1 MKYYC
6 WDEGNK
12 VNRGGTT
19 DSEHSGTFIKTS
31 SDYIVPE
38 YLYFEGTEHFGT
50 FWNIH

>member
-19 DSEHSGTFIKTS
+19 DSRGFQ
-31 SDYIVPE
+31 Y
-38 YLYFEGTEHFGT
+38 
-50 FWNIH
+50 